1 MRRMRLREWL
11 VCLKVTVS
19 DDQLITPMTAIS
31 CWLVVVLCP
40 FQPTAWLP
48 CQLAVAIR
56 YCEQGEW
63 VYSHAIRSSWV
74 SQQDASVGINM
85 WQETN
90 GFRCKALHLLL
101 LRLCRTANLL
111 VLFAPLDHFYPRI
124 RNLMS
129 LVLFWCPLFE
139 TFERLCILLATLT
152 LLNFYKNF
160 QIFYL
165 FEDKINAKIV
175 IGILFLVWFRSSR
188 VITLHPLSQIVGHT
202 QVT

>member
-31 CWLVVVLCP
+31 CWLVMVLCP

-63 VYSHAIRSSWV
+63 VYSHAIRSRWV

-90 GFRCKALHLLL
+90 GFRCKALHLFSGWIY
-101 LRLCRTANLL
+101 RD
-111 VLFAPLDHFYPRI
+111 LDTCTKSVAQRSYPKIHLPYRAKI
-124 RNLMS
+124 
-129 LVLFWCPLFE
+129 CG
-139 TFERLCILLATLT
+139 AKG
-152 LLNFYKNF
+152 KNF
-160 QIFYL
+160 LKSDQNFAT
-165 FEDKINAKIV
+165 E
-175 IGILFLVWFRSSR
+175 
-188 VITLHPLSQIVGHT
+188 
-202 QVT
+202 